1 MALFILI
8 FEIIGTLAFAIS
20 GAVTG
25 LKKNMDI
32 FGVCILGLTTAVGGG
47 IIRDLILG
55 ITPPSAFRD
64 PTDALLAIGVSI
76 IIFIPALR
84 RKIFANHRLYD
95 MIMLISDAAG
105 LGIFTVCGARV
116 AITAGFCGNIFLTI
130 FVAVLTG
137 VGGGVIRDLFAGD
150 RPYIF
155 VKHIYACAALV
166 GAIICRLLWNMAG
179 SEISM
184 VVGFAVVVIIRLLAV
199 KFHWNLPKA
208 KEVEQL

>member
-1 MALFILI
+1 MTLFIFI
-8 FEIIGTLAFAIS
+8 FEILGTVAFAVS
-20 GAVTG
+20 GAITG

-55 ITPPSAFRD
+55 ITPPSAFQH
-64 PTDALLAIGVSI
+64 PTNALLAIGISA
-76 IIFIPALR
+76 IIFIPAVR
-84 RKIFANHRLYD
+84 RLLFFNKRAYD
-95 MIMLISDAAG
+95 LIMLITDSAG

-116 AITAGFCGNIFLTI
+116 AVEAGFGDNIFLTV
-130 FVAVLTG
+130 FVAVFTG

-166 GAIICRLLWNMAG
+166 GALLCALLWNAVG
-179 SEISM
+179 SGISM
-184 VVGFAVVVIIRLLAV
+184 ASGFVLTVLIRLLAA
-199 KFHWNLPKA
+199 KFHWSLPKA
-208 KEVEQL
+208 KEFL

>member
-1 MALFILI
+1 MAIFIMI
-8 FEIIGTLAFAIS
+8 FEIIGTLAFAVS
-20 GAVTG
+20 GAITA

-55 ITPPSAFRD
+55 ITPPATFRD
-64 PTDALLAIGVSI
+64 PTNALLAIGVSVI
-76 IIFIPALR
+76 VFILAVR
-84 RKIFANHRLYD
+84 HKISENNKVYELT
-95 MIMLISDAAG
+95 MLISDAAG

-116 AITAGFCGNIFLTI
+116 AIDAGFSGNIFLTI

-155 VKHIYACAALV
+155 VKHIYACAALA
-166 GAIICRLLWNMAG
+166 GAIFCRLLWNVAG
-179 SEISM
+179 SGFSM
-184 VVGFAVVVIIRLLAV
+184 AAGFVLVVIIRMLAV
-199 KFHWNLPKA
+199 KFHWNLPHATEYSK
-208 KEVEQL
+208 Q